1 MKPRTIKQPAARSQL
16 NGKLCSYEINNTTIH
31 PIPLIH
37 QDARFWLITSG
48 SGKLL
53 IQNQSYPLC
62 PNTLVSV
69 LPWQISDVVQIDE
82 PLQYKLITYNYDAVT
97 RAVKIF
103 SNEDGQTESFLTA
116 MEDHPVVSLSARDDT
131 IEYLLDALS
140 GELNTDSLCL
150 GSSQNSFHNVNLI
163 SILVQMMIHYIRLS
177 QKQKTEPD
185 EILTDYTEILRYI
198 YLHCS
203 EKLTLEKLSSL
214 FNCSPST
221 ISSYLTSNTGLSFFD
236 LLNEIRIGKTIN
248 FIMYTDFTLKEMSEF
263 LGYVD
268 ESHISKVFAARIGS
282 KISDYRKVYQKVQN
296 ILRIEET
303 RTVYSVI
310 NYIYRNYADDLNAK
324 DIAHQFGLSV
334 PQMNELLIYQVEQNF
349 TEFLNHVRVNKASE
363 LLLIPA
369 KTVLEAAYEVGYNN
383 PKTFTRN
390 FLKLKGM
397 TPITFKQKYTDSF

>member
-1 MKPRTIKQPAARSQL
+1 MKPKTNKQSAAQSQL
-16 NGKLCSYEINNTTIH
+16 NGKLCCYDIHNTTVQ

-37 QDARFWLITSG
+37 QDARLWLITSG
-48 SGKLL
+48 SGKLI
-53 IQNQSYPLC
+53 IQNQSYPLG

-82 PLQYKLITYNYDAVT
+82 PLQYQLITYNYDAVT

-103 SNEDGQTESFLTA
+103 SNEDGQSESFLTA
-116 MEDHPVVSLSARDDT
+116 MEDHPVVSLNAKDDT
-131 IEYLLDALS
+131 MEYLADALAK
-140 GELNTDSLCL
+140 EINTDSNCPAAL
-150 GSSQNSFHNVNLI
+150 QNAFHNVNLI
-163 SILVQMMIHYIRLS
+163 SILVQLIIHYIRLS

-185 EILTDYTEILRYI
+185 EMLTDYTKILRYI

-221 ISSYLTSNTGLSFFD
+221 ISSYLTSTTGFSLSE

-282 KISDYRKVYQKVQN
+282 KISEYRKVYQKIQN
-296 ILRIEET
+296 ICRIEET

-310 NYIYRNYADDLNAK
+310 NYIYRNYADNLNAK
-324 DIAHQFGLSV
+324 EITRQFGLSAA
-334 PQMNELLIYQVEQNF
+334 QMNELLLYQVEQNF
-349 TEFLNHVRVNKASE
+349 TEFLNQVRVNKASE
-363 LLLIPA
+363 LLLIPS
-369 KTVLEAAYEVGYNN
+369 KTVLEVAYEVGYHN

-397 TPITFKQKYTDSF
+397 TPITFKQKYVK